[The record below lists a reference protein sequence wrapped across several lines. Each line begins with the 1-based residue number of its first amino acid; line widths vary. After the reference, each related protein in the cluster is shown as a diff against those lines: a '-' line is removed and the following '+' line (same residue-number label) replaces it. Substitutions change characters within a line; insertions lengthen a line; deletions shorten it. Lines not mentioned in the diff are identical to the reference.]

1 MKTRLPQENIP
12 WQPVLSYKKMQ
23 PVNFYSWKK
32 GCISKFKQKR
42 GKIMFEM
49 KPEYYI
55 GIKMIDE
62 QHKQLFTYADE
73 AYSRL

>member
-1 MKTRLPQENIP
+1 MDSFEMRCTPVRQAKASAAPPSLSAPVKTRLPQENIP

-42 GKIMFEM
+42 TVE
-49 KPEYYI
+49 
-55 GIKMIDE
+55 
-62 QHKQLFTYADE
+62 
-73 AYSRL
+73 

>member
-42 GKIMFEM
+42 TKDLEEITLNFFREGVDFPKKFGIMTV
-49 KPEYYI
+49 
-55 GIKMIDE
+55 IDSGR
-62 QHKQLFTYADE
+62 HA
-73 AYSRL
+73 A